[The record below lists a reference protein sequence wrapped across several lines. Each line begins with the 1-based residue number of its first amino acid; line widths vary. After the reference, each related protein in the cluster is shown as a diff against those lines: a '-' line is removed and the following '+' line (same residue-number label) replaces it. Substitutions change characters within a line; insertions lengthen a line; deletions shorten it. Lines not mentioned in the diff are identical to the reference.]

1 MEITAKLVKELRD
14 LTGSGMMDCKKA
26 LIEND
31 GDIDRAV
38 RWLQEQG
45 IAKSAKKSGRIAA
58 EGLVSVKTKGNLG
71 VLVEINAETDFV
83 AKNEMFLN
91 LVESVSTAL
100 VENNPADLDAAKAL
114 VVDGR
119 TLDELVVE
127 ATATIGERIDFRRFT
142 TLEKT
147 DDQTFGQY
155 VHMGGKIAA
164 LTVVSGTDEF
174 ARDMAMQVASMSPQ
188 YVSQDV
194 MPASIVDEQTSIQT
208 EILKNDP
215 VLSQKNE
222 KQQAGIVKGR
232 VSKALQE
239 ISLVDQVYFKDQNM
253 KVGQLLKQEKFTVH
267 SFARYAV
274 GEGIEKREDNFADEV
289 ASMTKQ

>member
-1 MEITAKLVKELRD
+1 MQITAKLVKELRD

-26 LIEND
+26 LVEND
-31 GDIDRAV
+31 GDIDKAV

-58 EGLVSVKTKGNLG
+58 EGLVTVKTKGNLG
-71 VLVEINAETDFV
+71 VLVELNAETDFV
-83 AKNEMFLN
+83 AKNESF
-91 LVESVSTAL
+91 VELLEKVSNAL
-100 VENNPADLDAAKAL
+100 VDNNPADLEAAKQL

-119 TLDELVVE
+119 TIDELVVE

-142 TLEKT
+142 ALEKK
-147 DDQTFGQY
+147 DDETFGEY
-155 VHMGGKIAA
+155 IHMGGKIAA
-164 LTVVSGTDEF
+164 LTVVTGTPEF

-194 MPASIVDEQTSIQT
+194 MPKDIVEEQTAIQT
-208 EILKNDP
+208 EILRNDP
-215 VLSQKNE
+215 ELSQKNE
-222 KQQAGIVKGR
+222 KQQQGIIRGR

-239 ISLVDQVYFKDQNM
+239 ISLVDQVYFKEQTM
-253 KVGQLLKQEKFTVH
+253 KVGQLLKQENFTVH